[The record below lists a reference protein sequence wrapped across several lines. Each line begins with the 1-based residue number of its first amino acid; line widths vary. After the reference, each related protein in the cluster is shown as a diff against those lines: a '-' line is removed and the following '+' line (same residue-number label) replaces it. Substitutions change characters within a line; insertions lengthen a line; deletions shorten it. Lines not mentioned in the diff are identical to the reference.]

1 MENRPENDTTTMT
14 KEINELQERLNF
26 SEEAVQVISTNGDKH
41 IQGFESWAMGK
52 IMASEAPNREA
63 MYRVFRSLWY
73 KEEEIDF
80 VDLKERIVIVKFGCL
95 EDQSRILNFS
105 PWLFNRCLFSM
116 LPFENKKDIESYKF
130 WLSLFWLKI
139 YNIPIEL
146 MDRQMALDVGNAIGE
161 LVAIDWT
168 DRYGGWTEFMRIKV
182 NIDVLKPLMR
192 VVRVFNKDG
201 AEKIGVI
208 NMNDG
213 EKFRFTR
220 FYGQTDPSLRQQSG
234 DMLRR
239 VKSTVN
245 EGWIVGGDFNAILNP
260 DG

>member
-14 KEINELQERLNF
+14 EEINELQERLNF
-26 SEEAVQVISTNGDKH
+26 SEEH

-116 LPFENKKDIESYKF
+116 LPFENKKDIESYEF

-192 VVRVFNKDG
+192 VVRVVNKDG
-201 AEKIGVI
+201 AEKIRVI
-208 NMNDG
+208 NQTNSRAESEQHG
-213 EKFRFTR
+213 NKGKEKACEEESIWQK
-220 FYGQTDPSLRQQSG
+220 Y
-234 DMLRR
+234 
-239 VKSTVN
+239 
-245 EGWIVGGDFNAILNP
+245 E
-260 DG
+260 